1 MSPGVYISRAAILN
15 DTGVE
20 TIIQMMIVHS
30 GDDTYT
36 VHNMSPDMALDVA
49 TQLMFL
55 AAEIDP
61 NLVDEN
67 I

>member
-1 MSPGVYISRAAILN
+1 MNPGVYISRAAILN

-20 TIIQMMIVHS
+20 TVVQLMFVYK
-30 GDDTYT
+30 DDTST
-36 VHNMSPDMALDVA
+36 LHNMAPAMALDVA
-49 TQLMFL
+49 AQPMFF

-61 NLVDEN
+61 NLVDES